1 MKSLF
6 KDARS
11 LRQVYE
17 LSDACLARLDIYAG
31 LLTKWQKTI
40 NLVAPSTLPELWER
54 HFLDSLQVSEAV
66 PQAKVWADLGS
77 GGGFP
82 GLVTAIRLADVPGAK
97 MHLIESDQRKCAFL
111 RTVSRENRGARRSSM
126 SARIEEALKVL
137 PPLDAISARG
147 LAPLPQLVALA
158 EKPLENARAIWGFFC
173 LKAGI
178 TSATLPLPMV
188 TGTFDILVDQDKRHS
203 AGLGHSRDSIRCKSD
218 L

>member
-11 LRQVYE
+11 LRQVYD
-17 LSDACLARLDIYAG
+17 LSDACLARLEIYAG
-31 LLTKWQKTI
+31 LLVKWQKTI

-111 RTVSRENRGARRSSM
+111 RTVSRETGAPVEVH
-126 SARIEEALKVL
+126 AGRIESVL
-137 PPLDAISARG
+137 ESLPCPDAISARG
-147 LAPLPQLVALA
+147 LAPLPELIALA
-158 EKPLENARAIWGFFC
+158 EKPLENGAIGVFPQGRNAHSELTGTRFENRF
-173 LKAGI
+173 LTEI
-178 TSATLPLPMV
+178 RTSATSP
-188 TGTFDILVDQDKRHS
+188 
-203 AGLGHSRDSIRCKSD
+203 DSFLAIIHANSD